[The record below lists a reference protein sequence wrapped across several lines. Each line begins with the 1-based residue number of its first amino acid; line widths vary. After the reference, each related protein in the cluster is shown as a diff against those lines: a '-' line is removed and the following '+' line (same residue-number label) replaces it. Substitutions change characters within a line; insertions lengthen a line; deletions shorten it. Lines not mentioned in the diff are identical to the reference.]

1 MCDTGIR
8 KDVVPVKFNSS
19 IGERLFKYLFFAVY
33 SVFLFGLCC
42 TFYQGVAM
50 GIPEWDLCFALVIFA
65 FAIPCTQY
73 QSAPGELT
81 PEGVYVR
88 HFLTRRFYP
97 WSEILQAG
105 ILKRHVKGMPHEI
118 ILVKSGGSPRKPG
131 DNESLFLLRNPF
143 RLIHIPDD
151 QELVDYITTH
161 YGPLAYDQR
170 KGVWEN

>member
-1 MCDTGIR
+1 M
-8 KDVVPVKFNSS
+8 KFNSS
-19 IGERLFKYLFFAVY
+19 IGERLFKYIFFAIY
-33 SVFLFGLCC
+33 SVFLFFFCGIL
-42 TFYQGVAM
+42 YQGYTE
-50 GIPEWDLCFALVIFA
+50 GIWYWELYFALVVFTVPL
-65 FAIPCTQY
+65 FSSQY

-88 HFLTRRFYP
+88 HFFIRRFYP
-97 WSEILQAG
+97 WSEIVQAG
-105 ILKRHVKGMPHEI
+105 ILKRHVKGIPHEI
-118 ILVKSGGSPRKPG
+118 ILVKPGGSPRKSG
-131 DNESLFLLRNPF
+131 DSDTLFLLRNPF